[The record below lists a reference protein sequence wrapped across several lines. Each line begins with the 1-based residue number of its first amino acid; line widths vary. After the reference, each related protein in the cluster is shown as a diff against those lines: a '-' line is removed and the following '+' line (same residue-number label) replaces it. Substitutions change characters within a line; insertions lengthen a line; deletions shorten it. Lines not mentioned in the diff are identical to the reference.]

1 MTLFFFF
8 LNQQFITWRMK
19 ADRGSYFRNYIQ
31 KTHTNMKL
39 KERRKKEEDKGTNQ
53 QAEKRK
59 RLFR

>member
-1 MTLFFFF
+1 
-8 LNQQFITWRMK
+8 
-19 ADRGSYFRNYIQ
+19 
-31 KTHTNMKL
+31 MKL